1 MKRRIL
7 ELLAEGGQPHNG
19 VILHE
24 DGEYKVITREWHR
37 MKLNKL
43 QRIIEK
49 AQQEIEENGNRY
61 QVLARAD
68 KKAQEIG
75 YTIDFGLSGEIDGII
90 ETNPQ
95 PKKVNDLSTNELEEL
110 DSMMSDIMH
119 TIDKY
124 CHVPMTRNTR
134 AILETVK
141 MQKEAVN
148 KALKA
153 RDEQ

>member
-7 ELLAEGGQPHNG
+7 ELLAEGGQPYNG
-19 VILHE
+19 MILHN
-24 DGEYKVITREWHR
+24 DGEYKVMKREWHR
-37 MKLNKL
+37 MKLGKL
-43 QRIIEK
+43 QAIIEK

-61 QVLARAD
+61 QVLTQAD
-68 KKAQEIG
+68 KKAQKIG
-75 YTIDFGLSGEIDGII
+75 YIIESGLSGEIDGIF
-90 ETNPQ
+90 EANPQ
-95 PKKVNDLSTNELEEL
+95 PKKVNDLSDNELEEL

-119 TIDKY
+119 TIEKY

-148 KALKA
+148 KTLEA

>member
-1 MKRRIL
+1 MKKRIL
-7 ELLAEGGQPHNG
+7 ELLAEGGQPYNKT
-19 VILHE
+19 ILHN
-24 DGEYKVITREWHR
+24 DGEYKVTPKLWQS
-37 MKLNKL
+37 MKLGKL

-61 QVLARAD
+61 QVLAQAD
-68 KKAQEIG
+68 KEARKIG
-75 YTIDFGLSGEIDGII
+75 YTIESGLSGEIDGIF
-90 ETNPQ
+90 EANPQ
-95 PKKVNDLSTNELEEL
+95 PKKVNDLSDNELEEL

-134 AILETVK
+134 AILESVM

-148 KALKA
+148 KTLET
-153 RDEQ
+153 REEQ